1 MKGYYGSR
9 KERKNFKR
17 EWGIDVKKIPILS
30 VSDKVYNDYKNY
42 KREDIVVKK
51 NAIGNEVF
59 EKLITNALMHNN
71 CRTIMT
77 DSMNYVEH
85 EINEFIFI
93 MNEKTKDVVANQVI
107 AIDEYKGKIKL
118 LFDYSVI

>member
-9 KERKNFKR
+9 KERKDFKR
-17 EWGIDVKKIPILS
+17 EWGIDVKKIPILP

-93 MNEKTKDVVANQVI
+93 MNEKTKDVVANQVT